1 MSQWLQSEGSPFTG
15 HSQAKRLEL
24 KELSQEWL
32 SLHKWLSKAHSWS
45 AHCILWPRNCP
56 GSIPSCSVWSK
67 EEKHALTHFCEI
79 RWLRRSAEANVEH
92 KTWWL
97 VASESIDGRIYILV
111 YCQESSASILST
123 LVDLYFFP
131 FRPKKRFLISS
142 WPYNCTPYDTGY
154 CTDSGAWDFC
164 LKVSLFPCKI
174 ECWPTAEL
182 WETQY
187 FVLYWLL
194 IWGLCSAHTH
204 CLGSL
209 LCFTCSSQ
217 GFHTYLIFL
226 MVWLALFSWH
236 TN

>member
-1 MSQWLQSEGSPFTG
+1 MT
-15 HSQAKRLEL
+15 
-24 KELSQEWL
+24 
-32 SLHKWLSKAHSWS
+32 
-45 AHCILWPRNCP
+45 
-56 GSIPSCSVWSK
+56 
-67 EEKHALTHFCEI
+67 EEKCWSHKAQDLMTGGLWTHRWKDLHPCIFSRII
-79 RWLRRSAEANVEH
+79 RIH
-92 KTWWL
+92 P
-97 VASESIDGRIYILV
+97 
-111 YCQESSASILST
+111 
-123 LVDLYFFP
+123 LYFSGFLFFP
-131 FRPKKRFLISS
+131 VKPKKKKNFLTCS

-154 CTDSGAWDFC
+154 CTDCGAWDFC
-164 LKVSLFPCKI
+164 LKVSLFRCKI

>member
-1 MSQWLQSEGSPFTG
+1 M
-15 HSQAKRLEL
+15 A
-24 KELSQEWL
+24 KELVT
-32 SLHKWLSKAHSWS
+32 SLMI
-45 AHCILWPRNCP
+45 CRIQRRET
-56 GSIPSCSVWSK
+56 IPTNFY
-67 EEKHALTHFCEI
+67 EL
-79 RWLRRSAEANVEH
+79 RWLRSAGAAEH
-92 KTWWL
+92 QMIGGLWRHRR
-97 VASESIDGRIYILV
+97 IDILV

-131 FRPKKRFLISS
+131 SHQKNRVLTCS
-142 WPYNCTPYDTGY
+142 WPYNCTPSDTGC

-164 LKVSLFPCKI
+164 LKVSLFRCKI